1 MVDNVDIVLD
11 SVDSVDIML
20 DNVDIVDIPAPNDS
34 PDGVEAGAE
43 QPEAVCELGGHRQQ
57 SVGHI
62 GPQNILTCTMYMEG
76 G

>member
-1 MVDNVDIVLD
+1 MVDIKL
-11 SVDSVDIML
+11 DIML
-20 DNVDIVDIPAPNDS
+20 DSAPDDA

>member
-11 SVDSVDIML
+11 SVDSVDI
-20 DNVDIVDIPAPNDS
+20 PAPDDA

-43 QPEAVCELGGHRQQ
+43 QAEAVCELGGHRQQ

-62 GPQNILTCTMYMEG
+62 GPQNILTCTWREVRQQYIHVG
-76 G
+76 K

>member
-1 MVDNVDIVLD
+1 MVDI
-11 SVDSVDIML
+11 VDIML
-20 DNVDIVDIPAPNDS
+20 DIVDIPAPDDA

-62 GPQNILTCTMYMEG
+62 GPQHILAFTTNSVRNSLH
-76 G
+76 